1 MDKISFIIPN
11 NNTTNKP
18 EGNIDLSKS
27 ISNETKENMI
37 DNKIVNTNKLTE
49 YVKLAPNVYKFGKNN
64 FSIEDDIYVLYSNA
78 CEVKKKNKY
87 SAIEIFKKC
96 HKLMNNNT
104 KINIKYEICVNLALL
119 LTETDCSTD
128 EIFYYYDEALKNASD
143 RSEPYYYCAIYCNK
157 IHKFEKAYE
166 MLKKASTISYDE
178 ANKKYPETQITAYGK
193 YLYDELAVAC
203 YWIKK
208 YDEAKLL
215 LEQIIDDPD
224 FSESNERIK
233 SNLKYTIE
241 AMNNE

>member
-11 NNTTNKP
+11 NTNK
-18 EGNIDLSKS
+18 
-27 ISNETKENMI
+27 NEKNTENMTNVKK
-37 DNKIVNTNKLTE
+37 DNNISEIINTNKLTD
-49 YVKLAPNVYKFGKNN
+49 YVKIAPNVYKFGKNN
-64 FSIEDDIYVLYSNA
+64 FIIEDDIYVLYSNA
-78 CEVKKKNKY
+78 CEVKKENKY
-87 SAIEIFKKC
+87 TAIEIFKKC
-96 HKLMNNNT
+96 YKLMNDTT
-104 KINIKYEICVNLALL
+104 KIDVKYEICVNLALL
-119 LTETDCSTD
+119 LTETDGSSI
-128 EIFYYYDEALKNASD
+128 EIFNYYEKALQYCSD
-143 RSEPYYYCAIYCNK
+143 RAEPYYYCALYCNK
-157 IHKFEKAYE
+157 IKNFEKAYE
-166 MLKKASTISYDE
+166 MLKKALTISYDE

-233 SNLKYTIE
+233 SNLKFTIE